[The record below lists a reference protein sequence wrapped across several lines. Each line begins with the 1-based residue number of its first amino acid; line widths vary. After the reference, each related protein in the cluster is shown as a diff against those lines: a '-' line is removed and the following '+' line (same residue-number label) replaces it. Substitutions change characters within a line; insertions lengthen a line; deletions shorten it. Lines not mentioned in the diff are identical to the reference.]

1 MSQQRERG
9 FLPAFRPTE
18 RSHNLVKS
26 APNLDNK
33 SRSSTTSTSTDN
45 ILIGNSVTASCD
57 LVASASSL
65 NSHHYTNTNYHSI
78 YYERDLTKEGLNE
91 SRKISTIST
100 SSQNHSIESM
110 EHDDSDDSEPAA
122 SVGCF
127 SFVNAGP
134 SNEVKKIKGRY
145 KKLSKSSSTD
155 FDNHQLLLPKSD
167 QRRTVPKPSTS
178 SSRKNSNDPKKKI
191 QFQEFTAPKARFNFD
206 MKFYKSI
213 EQSLD
218 AIGDQELSEQD
229 VIYITSKP
237 SKNKLAM
244 RLQKSLDAIDSID
257 IIGTNESEHGDRIY
271 SKSIDDLSFDDGYE
285 LHRGGSQFTRKCF
298 LTNGSARNGYD
309 NRTAD
314 GDTASSSSQESIP
327 RKNSWPS
334 NQY

>member
-18 RSHNLVKS
+18 RLHNLVKS

-45 ILIGNSVTASCD
+45 ILLGNSATASCD
-57 LVASASSL
+57 FVSSASSL
-65 NSHHYTNTNYHSI
+65 HSHHYTNTNYHSI
-78 YYERDLTKEGLNE
+78 YYERDLTKREE
-91 SRKISTIST
+91 SLKISTISS
-100 SSQNHSIESM
+100 SSQSV
-110 EHDDSDDSEPAA
+110 DRDSDGSEPAT

-127 SFVNAGP
+127 SFVSAA
-134 SNEVKKIKGRY
+134 STSSEVKKSRY
-145 KKLSKSSSTD
+145 KKLLKSNSSD
-155 FDNHQLLLPKSD
+155 LDNHELLLPRSD
-167 QRRTVPKPSTS
+167 QRKIITKPSS
-178 SSRKNSNDPKKKI
+178 SSRKNSKKI
-191 QFQEFTAPKARFNFD
+191 QFEEFSAPKAKFKFD

-229 VIYITSKP
+229 IIYITSKP
-237 SKNKLAM
+237 PKNKLAM

-257 IIGTNESEHGDRIY
+257 IIGTNESEQPERIY

-298 LTNGSARNGYD
+298 LKNGSRKNGYEAQD
-309 NRTAD
+309 VSN
-314 GDTASSSSQESIP
+314 DTESSSEESIH
-327 RKNSWPS
+327 RKYSWPS